1 MCASV
6 FFVNVKKCYFENL
19 DAKNITGNKN
29 FWGTVK
35 PLFSNS
41 EIKHLYYIEW
51 RPKIKKKWVLD
62 SQHF

>member
-19 DAKNITGNKN
+19 DAKNITDNKN
-29 FWGTVK
+29 LWGTVK

-41 EIKHLYYIEW
+41 EIKHLYYIE
-51 RPKIKKKWVLD
+51 
-62 SQHF
+62 